1 MLTPRNENFGPED
14 PGFAAWYRNVLS
26 AAIAVWGAAVEGL
39 DWAQSGVVPE
49 LVVDGKRVLLN
60 QMAYA
65 EGQAPADF
73 VRARLGTPAP
83 PAPPA
88 SPAPIVYAFFTPF
101 LDADGNWYEWHPWP
115 FGAPL
120 KCRVAAPMATQ
131 MTSTTGPNAGALA
144 EREAMTVYL
153 QGRLSAVMQPKTTA
167 DELVAAMIWVAN
179 RPK

>member
-1 MLTPRNENFGPED
+1 MLTPRNENLGPED
-14 PGFAAWYRNVLS
+14 PGFAAWYRNVL
-26 AAIAVWGAAVEGL
+26 AAAVLIWGAAVEGL
-39 DWAQSGVVPE
+39 DWGQSGVVPE
-49 LVVDGKRVLLN
+49 LVVNGKRVLLN

-83 PAPPA
+83 PPPPA
-88 SPAPIVYAFFTPF
+88 SPTPIVYAFFTPF

-120 KCRVAAPMATQ
+120 KCRVAAPAVQ
-131 MTSTTGPNAGALA
+131 VWASNADILA

-153 QGRLSAVMQPKTTA
+153 QGRLSAQVQPKTTA
-167 DELVAAMIWVAN
+167 DELVAAMIWLAN